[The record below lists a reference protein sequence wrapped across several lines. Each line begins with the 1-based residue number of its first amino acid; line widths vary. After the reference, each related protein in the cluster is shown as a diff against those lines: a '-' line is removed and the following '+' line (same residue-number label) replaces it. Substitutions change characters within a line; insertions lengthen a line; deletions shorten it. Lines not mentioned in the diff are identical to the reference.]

1 MQNYDNNY
9 YDDRIIV
16 DDEVEVKFEQ
26 KQQEEN
32 EQRKYEAIN
41 YSNKNIATNN
51 FFQTAFSKKFLA
63 LTLASLSIILTMFFK
78 FLLICG
84 VTSKAFMGIW
94 FFICASLS
102 VSALILNI
110 LFYIKNKKVDF
121 NVSTILTLISLLGLI
136 LI

>member
-1 MQNYDNNY
+1 MQNFDNNY

-26 KQQEEN
+26 KQEEN

-41 YSNKNIATNN
+41 YSNKNITTNN
-51 FFQTAFSKKFLA
+51 FFQTAFSRKFLA

-94 FFICASLS
+94 FFICASLG

-110 LFYIKNKKVDF
+110 LFYVKNKKVDF